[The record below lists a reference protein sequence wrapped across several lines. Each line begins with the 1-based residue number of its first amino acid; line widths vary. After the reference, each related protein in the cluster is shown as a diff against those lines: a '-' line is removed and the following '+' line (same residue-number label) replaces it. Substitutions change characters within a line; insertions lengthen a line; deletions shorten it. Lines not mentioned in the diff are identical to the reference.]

1 MDIKII
7 PGNRVG
13 EYKLGMTYHKLI
25 KTIQLENIAYK
36 KIVLPTCIKI
46 VTKNMVFLLVNNVI
60 MQITVYGDFKGTF
73 NDTIGI
79 GSSLADVKEYIGD
92 IKTGEYDI
100 VPTYELRDISGICF
114 ELKDEDNCD
123 EYKVPID
130 AISIYYPQG
139 FNLRLCCKHIS
150 MRVYQPE
157 PNDLKY
163 DVRRCEKCGSVYLFK
178 NNKVVKVYKPEE

>member
-1 MDIKII
+1 MKLQII
-7 PGNRVG
+7 PGESVG
-13 EYKLGMTYHKLI
+13 KYKLGMTYHKLI

-60 MQITVYGDFKGTF
+60 MQITVYGDYKGTF

-130 AISIYYPQG
+130 AISIYYP
-139 FNLRLCCKHIS
+139 
-150 MRVYQPE
+150 
-157 PNDLKY
+157 
-163 DVRRCEKCGSVYLFK
+163 
-178 NNKVVKVYKPEE
+178 

>member
-1 MDIKII
+1 MKLQII
-7 PGNRVG
+7 PGESVG

-79 GSSLADVKEYIGD
+79 GSSVTSKPVNMILCRLMN
-92 IKTGEYDI
+92 
-100 VPTYELRDISGICF
+100 YE
-114 ELKDEDNCD
+114 
-123 EYKVPID
+123 
-130 AISIYYPQG
+130 IY
-139 FNLRLCCKHIS
+139 
-150 MRVYQPE
+150 RVYAL
-157 PNDLKY
+157 N
-163 DVRRCEKCGSVYLFK
+163 
-178 NNKVVKVYKPEE
+178 